1 MRSACAVRTRAQAT
15 AHVLRGK
22 ASRNAAS
29 PDTGRGGEPV
39 RGLRDARPAGK
50 RGALRFTG
58 LSSMLTPIARTALGA
73 LCGLPLA
80 AVAQTTATDGNG
92 SAAPTAASAGHA
104 VDAALLA
111 PVVVTAQRAPQALAD
126 AIPQTTVFDAQ
137 DIAAHPGA
145 DLPTL
150 LALAPGAQIVRNGGP
165 GATAT
170 LFLRGAQATQSLVL
184 IDGVRVDSA
193 SLGTAQLS
201 QLPLDQIE
209 RVEVVNGNVS
219 SLYGSGAIGGVV
231 QVFTKHGGNHPPR
244 FNFAVGLG
252 SYGTQTQ
259 QAGVSGRLDGEGRTT
274 FSVSVAREK
283 DNGFSALD
291 PAKRPKANPNA
302 NGYLDESVTASLRHR
317 FDDRWDAGVSYF
329 QSNGNSSYDSAFG
342 APTDLNNLY
351 SRVQQARAFANGKLF
366 DWWTTHA
373 SVAIGNDRGQSELN
387 GAYTDHFDTDSRQY
401 TWQNDF
407 RIAPDHVIQAGYER
421 LDQQFTSNVYAVPQR
436 HVNSG
441 WLGYTA
447 RIGRQQFQANVR
459 RDQYSD
465 FGGANSY
472 YLGYGLDL
480 TDRWK
485 VTASYSSAFRA
496 PTFNDLYYPIYGNP
510 SIRPERSHS
519 VEAAVQY
526 ASDAVGVAR
535 LTAFQTRY
543 TNLIDYQPVAQNVGR
558 AKVQGLEASWQGHV
572 GATDVRVAA
581 TLQNPVDE
589 SQNQDLDRRARRFAS
604 ASVSRAFGPV
614 RVGGEWLV
622 SGARNDQYGGRLG
635 GYGLVNLS
643 ARYTITKAWYVS
655 ARIDNLFDKD
665 YELAYAYN
673 TPRRGA
679 YVTLGW
685 QQQ

>member
-1 MRSACAVRTRAQAT
+1 
-15 AHVLRGK
+15 
-22 ASRNAAS
+22 
-29 PDTGRGGEPV
+29 
-39 RGLRDARPAGK
+39 
-50 RGALRFTG
+50 
-58 LSSMLTPIARTALGA
+58 MLTPIARTALRA

-80 AVAQTTATDGNG
+80 AAAQTAAADP
-92 SAAPTAASAGHA
+92 AAPAVASTVAPASAP
-104 VDAALLA
+104 AAARAEQNAEGSLLA

-126 AIPQTTVFDAQ
+126 AIPQTTVFDAH

-150 LALAPGAQIVRNGGP
+150 LAFAPGAQIVRNGGP

-170 LFLRGAQATQSLVL
+170 LFLRGAQSTQSLVL

-193 SLGTAQLS
+193 SLGAAQLS

-209 RVEVVNGNVS
+209 RVEIVNGNVS

-231 QVFTKHGGNHPPR
+231 QVFTKDGGNHPPR

-259 QAGVSGRLDGEGRTT
+259 QAGVSGRLDSEGRTT
-274 FSVSVAREK
+274 FSLSVAREK

-291 PAKRPKANPNA
+291 PAKQPNANPNA
-302 NGYLDESVTASLRHR
+302 NGYLNESVTASLRHR
-317 FDDRWDAGVSYF
+317 FNARWDAGVSYF
-329 QSNGNSSYDSAFG
+329 QSNGNNSYDNAFG
-342 APTDLNNLY
+342 TPTDLNNLY
-351 SRVQQARAFANGKLF
+351 SRVQQARVYANGKLL
-366 DWWTTHA
+366 DWWTTHV
-373 SVAIGNDRGQSELN
+373 SVATGNDRSQSELN
-387 GAYTDHFDTDSRQY
+387 GVYTDHFNSDNRQY

-407 RIAPDHVIQAGYER
+407 RIAPDQMIQAGYER
-421 LDQQFTSNVYAVPQR
+421 LDQQFTSNVYSAPQR

-447 RIGRQQFQANVR
+447 RVGRQQFQANLR

-472 YLGYGLDL
+472 YLGYGLDV

-496 PTFNDLYYPIYGNP
+496 PSFNDLYYPIAGNP
-510 SIRPERSHS
+510 SIQPERSHS
-519 VEAAVQY
+519 VEAAVHY
-526 ASDAVGVAR
+526 ASDALGVAR
-535 LTAFQTRY
+535 VTAFQTRY
-543 TNLIDYQPVAQNVGR
+543 ANLIDYRPGADSFFYVAQNVGR

-572 GATDVRVAA
+572 GKTDVRVAA
-581 TLQNPVDE
+581 TLQNPIDE
-589 SQNQDLDRRARRFAS
+589 TQNQDLDRRARRFAS
-604 ASVSRAFGPV
+604 ATASRAFGLL

-622 SGARNDQYGGRLG
+622 SGARNDSGGGRLG

-643 ARYTITKAWYVS
+643 ARYNITKAWYVS